1 MINLLNVQKDVYDF
15 LKGLGYEVVD
25 EVTPNKKCPYI
36 RLGYTSVS
44 NIKIKIN
51 ESYSMMLYIDVFSDY
66 RGSKEVKEIS
76 YTIHDSIKGHSFS
89 TDNYS
94 VDHSLYLMDFTTED
108 NKQKETDKDKKFR
121 HGVLIYKFNIYE

>member
-25 EVTPNKKCPYI
+25 EVTQNKKCPYI

-44 NIKIKIN
+44 NIKIKTN